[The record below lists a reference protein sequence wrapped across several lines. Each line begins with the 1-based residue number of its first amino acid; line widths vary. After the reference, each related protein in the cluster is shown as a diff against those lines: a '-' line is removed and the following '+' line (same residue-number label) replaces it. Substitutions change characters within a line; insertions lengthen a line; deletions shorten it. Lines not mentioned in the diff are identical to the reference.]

1 MRKQPMPDDVRVSL
15 VNLMALYF
23 DENERAYLRASA
35 AFGSALA
42 RSEWMSRM
50 RGRPRGVGV

>member
-1 MRKQPMPDDVRVSL
+1 MPDDVRVSL

-42 RSEWMSRM
+42 RSDWMSRM